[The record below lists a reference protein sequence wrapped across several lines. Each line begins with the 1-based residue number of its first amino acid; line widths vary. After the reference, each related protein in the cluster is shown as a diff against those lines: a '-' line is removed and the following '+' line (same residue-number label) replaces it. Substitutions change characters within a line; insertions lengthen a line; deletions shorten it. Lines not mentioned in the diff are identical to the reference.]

1 MEDNFGK
8 YLRLFGTLF
17 LTVIGFIIAFILL
30 LLGLRLFF
38 GLLSYIPWF
47 TNVYMILILMLPA
60 ALFISAYIIY
70 FKRTTLH
77 PAAAIRIIS
86 YIIFSIALILWGI
99 FFIWDLLIFFR
110 HVYQTIDRYHSYNMI
125 FLAANVACFFL
136 VGVMQ
141 AFTTEKEK
149 DWMEKQQD
157 EHSLRP

>member
-1 MEDNFGK
+1 
-8 YLRLFGTLF
+8 
-17 LTVIGFIIAFILL
+17 
-30 LLGLRLFF
+30 
-38 GLLSYIPWF
+38 
-47 TNVYMILILMLPA
+47 MILILMVPA
-60 ALFISAYIIY
+60 ALFISAYVIY
-70 FKRTTLH
+70 FKRTTVH
-77 PAAAIRIIS
+77 PNAAIRIIS

-149 DWMEKQQD
+149 DWMDKR
-157 EHSLRP
+157 HS